1 MGMKT
6 EDLKISVEDKVAT
19 FTFNRPDKFNATVP
33 KFNTL
38 AF

>member
-1 MGMKT
+1 MKT
-6 EDLKISVEDKVAT
+6 EDLKISFENKVAT
-19 FTFNRPDKFNATVP
+19 FKFNRPDMFNATVP

>member
-6 EDLKISVEDKVAT
+6 EDLKISFEDKVAT
-19 FTFNRPDKFNATVP
+19 FTFNHPDKFNATVP